1 MKQEKGNP
9 IALAA
14 TIILAITLAVGM
26 ISLLTPEPTEPT
38 KPTKPTESTYM
49 GITRQEYLDTVS
61 NGGEDKGA
69 HCVYTYLI
77 DTYGIEETYRMDY
90 RAEKDETDVDPAVYE
105 AIDRCL

>member
-14 TIILAITLAVGM
+14 IIIIAITLAVGM

-38 KPTKPTESTYM
+38 ESTYM
-49 GITRQEYLDTVS
+49 GITRQEYLDKAS
-61 NGGEDKGA
+61 NGGQDKGA
-69 HCVYTYLI
+69 HCAYTYLI
-77 DTYGIEETYRMDY
+77 DTYGIEETFRMDY
-90 RAEKDETDVDPAVYE
+90 RVEKDETDVDPAIFE